1 MKIVEHKEH
10 GAGDLVCYTGSYRD
24 GRARV
29 LLCLVEFKS
38 GVILEVD
45 NSEIGI
51 DIPSG
56 RDRPRDGILFFDP
69 YWPMSDSMLNALLL
83 LVWAGPVQKSGH
95 WLSVS
100 MTALVKRRY
109 ASIDNGIVSIRPE
122 YLKWL
127 STHGGSSR

>member
-1 MKIVEHKEH
+1 MEIVEHKEH
-10 GAGDLVCYTGSYRD
+10 GAGRLVCYTGTYRD

-29 LLCLVEFKS
+29 LRCLVEFES
-38 GVILEVD
+38 GVILEVE
-45 NSEIGI
+45 NREIGI

-56 RDRPRDGILFFDP
+56 RNRPRDGILFFEA

-109 ASIDNGIVSIRPE
+109 ASIDNGIVSIRHE
-122 YLKWL
+122 YLNWL
-127 STHGGSSR
+127 SLKGDE